1 MQQRLTLSKIAASS
15 KSYDEHVGVL
25 LLHFECTMIKKED
38 CLPLPP
44 CSPRTISFV
53 RPLAGLAQPAL
64 PCVTTYTAAPPPKH
78 PVILNSCERSDMGAQ
93 LISELVTFVLALEE
107 RRCWCPAAAAAAPSA
122 PVEVMQRRRGGRAPQ
137 WGRLSPYCSCCF
149 WPQYQHA
156 FPTPVQARL

>member
-1 MQQRLTLSKIAASS
+1 
-15 KSYDEHVGVL
+15 
-25 LLHFECTMIKKED
+25 MIKTVEQ

-64 PCVTTYTAAPPPKH
+64 PCVTTYTAAPPLKH
-78 PVILNSCERSDMGAQ
+78 PVILNSRERSDMGAQ

-122 PVEVMQRRRGGRAPQ
+122 PVEVMQRRRGGRGAQ
-137 WGRLSPYCSCCF
+137 WGACF
-149 WPQYQHA
+149 SLLLMLLLL
-156 FPTPVQARL
+156 PVGSDIIMRFVHLWKPGSA

>member
-1 MQQRLTLSKIAASS
+1 MF
-15 KSYDEHVGVL
+15 
-25 LLHFECTMIKKED
+25 HFELRMIKTVEQ

-78 PVILNSCERSDMGAQ
+78 PVILNSRERSDMGAQ

-122 PVEVMQRRRGGRAPQ
+122 PVKVMQQRRGGRAPQ
-137 WGRLSPYCSCCF
+137 WGACF
-149 WPQYQHA
+149 SLLLMLLLAPIGSDISMRFLHLCE
-156 FPTPVQARL
+156 PGSD